1 MRPIMVAG
9 NWKMNGLSADAV
21 HLTQA
26 ILHAEMEPM
35 RPEVVIFP
43 PFTLL
48 HAVSQEAKSSAL
60 RWGGQNLFWEASGA
74 YTGEISGAMLRDM
87 GCRYVLIGH
96 SERRQ
101 IFAESDAQ
109 VAQKVKMA
117 LLSGLTPV
125 VCVGETEVERAQG
138 ATEAVIHRQVEAIL
152 PLLNLEAS
160 QPNMIIAYEPIWAI
174 GTGLSAS
181 PEQAQAVHAFIRG
194 LVAAYSTQLAKRL
207 LLLYGGSVKGNNAA
221 ALFDQADIDGGL
233 VGGASLQ
240 VGEFIQICRAAEL
253 AGRGG

>member
-1 MRPIMVAG
+1 MRPTMVAG
-9 NWKMNGLSADAV
+9 NWKMNGLSGDAV

-26 ILHAEMEPM
+26 ILHAGLEPM

-109 VAQKVKMA
+109 IVQKIKAA
-117 LLSGLTPV
+117 LLSGLIPV
-125 VCVGETEVERAQG
+125 VCVGETEAERAQG
-138 ATEAVIHRQVEAIL
+138 LTDAVLRRQLEAVL

-160 QPNMIIAYEPIWAI
+160 QPNLIIAYEPVWAI

-181 PEQAQAVHAFIRG
+181 PEQAQAVHVFIRE
-194 LVAAYSTQLAKRL
+194 LAAAYSAQLARRL

-221 ALFDQADIDGGL
+221 ALFDQADIDGAL

-240 VGEFIQICRAAEL
+240 AGEFIQICRAAES